1 MPKKYIIGLD
11 LGTTALKI
19 AIFDQTGELQGV
31 STKEYQLMTPAVN
44 FVEEDVE
51 VYWSSF
57 KEGLSELLSSTGV
70 DPAAICALGISAQ
83 GETLVFVD
91 ENGRPLRNAIVWL
104 DNRAQKQADDLRE
117 SLGGD
122 ETCYK
127 ITGQVSFEAC
137 WPASKIL
144 WVKENEPEV
153 FAKTAKFLLL
163 EDYFIYRLCG
173 EYVSEGSLLCST
185 TYWNITTKKYWPEML
200 AKLGISEDRL
210 PAVRESGEPV
220 ANLLPEVAKELGL
233 TTGLT
238 VCTGAL
244 DQAAGAIGVGNVC
257 EGMFSENIGAALAIC
272 VPVNK
277 PVFDPNRQMP
287 LHYFPL
293 PDTYMIH
300 TFTNGGMTLRWFRD
314 AFCQQEMD
322 ISALSGM
329 DSYYIIDKEVAQVPA
344 GSDGLVMLPHLA
356 GSLAPDVK
364 SSAKGVFYGFT
375 LLHKK
380 GHFARAIMESL
391 AYIVRRN
398 IEALGDMGIEVKEIR
413 SLGGGSKSPIWNQI
427 KADVLGCKLMTA
439 TAKEAACLGVA
450 ILAGKAV
457 GIFPSVY
464 EAVVNMTHVKEE
476 YEPNLENKETYDT
489 CYSAYKELFGS
500 LDQMF
505 DRY

>member
-1 MPKKYIIGLD
+1 MEERYIIGLD

-19 AIFDQTGELQGV
+19 AIFDAQGELQGV
-31 STKEYQLMTPAVN
+31 STQEYPLITPAVHY
-44 FVEEDVE
+44 VEEDVE
-51 VYWSSF
+51 VYWSAF
-57 KEGLSELLSSTGV
+57 KEGLSEVMAATGV
-70 DPAAICALGISAQ
+70 DPAAVCALGISAQ
-83 GETLVFVD
+83 GETLVCLDKEGKPV
-91 ENGRPLRNAIVWL
+91 RNAIVWL
-104 DNRAQKQADDLRE
+104 DNRAQKQADELRE
-117 SLGGD
+117 ALGGD
-122 ETCYK
+122 EVCYR

-144 WVKENEPEV
+144 WLRQNEPEA
-153 FAKTAKFLLL
+153 FARTDKFLLL
-163 EDYFIYRLCG
+163 EDYFIHRLCG
-173 EYVSEGSLLCST
+173 EFVSEGSLLCST
-185 TYWNITTKKYWPEML
+185 TYWNITTKEYWPEML
-200 AKLGISEDRL
+200 EKLGISKEQL

-220 ANLLPEVAKELGL
+220 ANLLPEVARELGL

-244 DQAAGAIGVGNVC
+244 DQAAGAIGVGNVR
-257 EGMFSENIGAALAIC
+257 EGMFSENVGAALAIC
-272 VPVNK
+272 APVSK

-322 ISALSGM
+322 VGALADQDAYDLIGR
-329 DSYYIIDKEVAQVPA
+329 EVARVPA

-364 SSAKGVFYGFT
+364 STAKGVFYGFT

-380 GHFARAIMESL
+380 GHFARAIMESI

-398 IEALGDMGIEVKEIR
+398 VEALGQMGIQVKEIR

-427 KADVLGCKLMTA
+427 KADVLGCKLMT
-439 TAKEAACLGVA
+439 TTTKEAACLGAA

-457 GIFPSVY
+457 GIFPSVAD
-464 EAVVNMTHVKEE
+464 AVEQMTHIKDE
-476 YEPNLENKETYDT
+476 YHPNAENKDVYDKGFA
-489 CYSAYKELFGS
+489 AYKDLFKS
-500 LDQMF
+500 LDGMF
-505 DRY
+505 DQY